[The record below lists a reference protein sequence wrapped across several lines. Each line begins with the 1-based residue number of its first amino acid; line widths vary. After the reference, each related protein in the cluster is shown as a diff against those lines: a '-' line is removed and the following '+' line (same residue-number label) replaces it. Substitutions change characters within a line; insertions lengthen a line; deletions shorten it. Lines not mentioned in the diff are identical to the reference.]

1 MKKLLLIAVLSIVCC
16 SCVSNKVYNASR
28 AEVMRLESEM
38 SALRARHAALEQLN
52 NELNGQKLGLQDDLS
67 KLSADHDALRQQYAA
82 LDADH
87 AKLGRELDQLRD
99 MLDKGNAEASR
110 MLQELQRNQSDL
122 EERSQRVEELEAML
136 KAREE
141 AIASIRRQVSD
152 ALLGFEGKGLTIST
166 RDGKVYVSM
175 EDKLLFRSGSYEIGR
190 EGEKAVRDLAKVLAA
205 NPDINV
211 MVEGHTDDV
220 GTWENNMKLSQ
231 ERAYEVMMYVLS
243 MYREGSPERELL
255 QRLLT
260 ATGRSE
266 TDLVYYPGT
275 TVVDQDSSRRVEFKF
290 SLKDAEMIEEMNKL
304 LQGN

>member
-1 MKKLLLIAVLSIVCC
+1 MRKLLIIVALSLVCG

-38 SALRARHAALEQLN
+38 SALRARHAALEELN

-67 KLSADHDALRQQYAA
+67 KLSADHDALRKQYAA
-82 LDADH
+82 LDDDR
-87 AKLGRELDQLRD
+87 AKLARDLEQLSE

-110 MLQELQRNQSDL
+110 MLQELQRNQADL
-122 EERSQRVEELEAML
+122 EERSQRVEELESLL

-190 EGEKAVRDLAKVLAA
+190 EGEKAVRDLSKVLAA

-220 GTWENNMKLSQ
+220 RYTPNAYLKDNLDLSAK
-231 ERAYEVMMYVLS
+231 RA
-243 MYREGSPERELL
+243 
-255 QRLLT
+255 
-260 ATGRSE
+260 
-266 TDLVYYPGT
+266 T
-275 TVVDQDSSRRVEFKF
+275 TVVRLLLENKEIAPERIVAAGRGESLPIAEGKTAEARAKNRRTEIILTPKF
-290 SLKDAEMIEEMNKL
+290 DELMKL
-304 LQGN
+304 METTNNE

>member
-1 MKKLLLIAVLSIVCC
+1 MIRKLLIIVALSLACS

-28 AEVMRLESEM
+28 AEVMRLESEL
-38 SALRARHAALEQLN
+38 SALRARHSALEQLN
-52 NELNGQKLGLQDDLS
+52 NEMNGEKLGLQDNLS
-67 KLSADHDALRQQYAA
+67 RLTADHDALRQQYAA
-82 LDADH
+82 LDADR
-87 AKLGRELDQLRD
+87 AKLARELDQLRD

-110 MLQELQRNQSDL
+110 MLQELQRNQADL
-122 EERSQRVEELEAML
+122 EERSQRVEELESLL

-190 EGEKAVRDLAKVLAA
+190 DGEKAVRDLAKVLAA

-220 GTWENNMKLSQ
+220 RYTPNAYLKDNLDLSAK
-231 ERAYEVMMYVLS
+231 RA
-243 MYREGSPERELL
+243 
-255 QRLLT
+255 
-260 ATGRSE
+260 
-266 TDLVYYPGT
+266 T
-275 TVVDQDSSRRVEFKF
+275 TVVRLLLENKEIAPERIVAAGRGESLPVAEGKTAEARAKNRRTEIILTPKF
-290 SLKDAEMIEEMNKL
+290 DELMKL
-304 LQGN
+304 METTNNE

>member
-1 MKKLLLIAVLSIVCC
+1 MFVALSLICN

-28 AEVMRLESEM
+28 AEVMRLESEL
-38 SALRARHAALEQLN
+38 SALRARHSALEQLN
-52 NELNGQKLGLQDDLS
+52 NELNGEKLGLQDN
-67 KLSADHDALRQQYAA
+67 LSALTAEHDALRKQYAS
-82 LDADH
+82 LDADR
-87 AKLGRELDQLRD
+87 AKLARDLDQLRD

-110 MLQELQRNQSDL
+110 MLQELQRNQADL

-141 AIASIRRQVSD
+141 AIAAIRRQVSD

-190 EGEKAVRDLAKVLAA
+190 DGEKAVRDLAKVLAA

-220 GTWENNMKLSQ
+220 RYTPNAYLKDNLDLSAK
-231 ERAYEVMMYVLS
+231 RA
-243 MYREGSPERELL
+243 
-255 QRLLT
+255 
-260 ATGRSE
+260 
-266 TDLVYYPGT
+266 T
-275 TVVDQDSSRRVEFKF
+275 TVVRLLLENKEIAPERIVAAGRGESLPVAEGKTAEARAKNRRTEIILTPKYDE
-290 SLKDAEMIEEMNKL
+290 LMKL
-304 LQGN
+304 METTNNE

>member
-1 MKKLLLIAVLSIVCC
+1 MRKLLIIATLSLICS

-38 SALRARHAALEQLN
+38 SALRARHSALEQLN
-52 NELNGQKLGLQDDLS
+52 NELNGEKRGLQDNLS
-67 KLSADHDALRQQYAA
+67 TLAAEHDALRKQYAS
-82 LDADH
+82 LDADR
-87 AKLGRELDQLRD
+87 AKLARDLDQLRD

-110 MLQELQRNQSDL
+110 MLQELQRNQADL
-122 EERSQRVEELEAML
+122 EERSQRVEELESLL

-190 EGEKAVRDLAKVLAA
+190 DGEKAVRDLAKVLAA

-220 GTWENNMKLSQ
+220 RYTPNAYLKDNLDLSAK
-231 ERAYEVMMYVLS
+231 RA
-243 MYREGSPERELL
+243 
-255 QRLLT
+255 
-260 ATGRSE
+260 
-266 TDLVYYPGT
+266 T
-275 TVVDQDSSRRVEFKF
+275 TVVRLLLENKEIAPERIVAAGRGESLPIAEGKTAEARAKNRRTEIILTPKF
-290 SLKDAEMIEEMNKL
+290 DELMKL
-304 LQGN
+304 METTNNE

>member
-1 MKKLLLIAVLSIVCC
+1 MRKLLMFVALSLICS

-28 AEVMRLESEM
+28 AEVMRLESEL
-38 SALRARHAALEQLN
+38 SALRARHSALEQLN
-52 NELNGQKLGLQDDLS
+52 NELNGEKLGLQDNLS
-67 KLSADHDALRQQYAA
+67 TLTAEHDALRKQYAS
-82 LDADH
+82 LDADR
-87 AKLGRELDQLRD
+87 AKLARDLDQLRD

-110 MLQELQRNQSDL
+110 MLQELQRNQADL
-122 EERSQRVEELEAML
+122 EERSQRVEELESLL

-190 EGEKAVRDLAKVLAA
+190 DGEKAVRDLAKVLAA

-220 GTWENNMKLSQ
+220 RYTPNAYLKDNLDLSAK
-231 ERAYEVMMYVLS
+231 RA
-243 MYREGSPERELL
+243 
-255 QRLLT
+255 
-260 ATGRSE
+260 
-266 TDLVYYPGT
+266 T
-275 TVVDQDSSRRVEFKF
+275 TVVRLLLENKEIAPERIVAAGRGESLPVAEGKTAEARAKNRRTEIILTPKYDE
-290 SLKDAEMIEEMNKL
+290 LMKL
-304 LQGN
+304 METTNNE

>member
-1 MKKLLLIAVLSIVCC
+1 MRKLLMFVVLSLICS

-28 AEVMRLESEM
+28 AEVMRLESEL
-38 SALRARHAALEQLN
+38 SALRARHSALEQLN
-52 NELNGQKLGLQDDLS
+52 NELNGEKLGLQDNLS
-67 KLSADHDALRQQYAA
+67 TLTAEHDALRKQYAS
-82 LDADH
+82 LDADR
-87 AKLGRELDQLRD
+87 AKLARDLDQLRD

-110 MLQELQRNQSDL
+110 MLQELQRNQADL

-141 AIASIRRQVSD
+141 AIAAIRRQVSD

-190 EGEKAVRDLAKVLAA
+190 DGEKAVRDLAKVLAA

-220 GTWENNMKLSQ
+220 RYTPNAYLKDNLDLSAK
-231 ERAYEVMMYVLS
+231 RA
-243 MYREGSPERELL
+243 
-255 QRLLT
+255 
-260 ATGRSE
+260 
-266 TDLVYYPGT
+266 T
-275 TVVDQDSSRRVEFKF
+275 TVVRLLLENKEIAPERIVAAGRGESLPVAEGKTAEARAKNRRTEIILTPKYDE
-290 SLKDAEMIEEMNKL
+290 LMKL
-304 LQGN
+304 METTNNE

>member
-1 MKKLLLIAVLSIVCC
+1 MRKMLIIALLSLVCS

-28 AEVMRLESEM
+28 AELMRLESEM
-38 SALRARHAALEQLN
+38 SALRARHSALEQLN
-52 NELNGQKLGLQDDLS
+52 SELNGEKLGLQNNLS
-67 KLSADHDALRQQYAA
+67 KLTADHDALRQQYAS
-82 LDADH
+82 LDADR
-87 AKLGRELDQLRD
+87 AKLARDLDQLRD

-110 MLQELQRNQSDL
+110 MLLELQRNQSDL

-220 GTWENNMKLSQ
+220 RYTPNAYLKDNLDLSAK
-231 ERAYEVMMYVLS
+231 RA
-243 MYREGSPERELL
+243 
-255 QRLLT
+255 
-260 ATGRSE
+260 
-266 TDLVYYPGT
+266 T
-275 TVVDQDSSRRVEFKF
+275 TVVRLLLENKDIAPERIVAAGRGESLPIAEGKTAEARAKNRRTEIILTPKYDE
-290 SLKDAEMIEEMNKL
+290 LMKL
-304 LQGN
+304 METTK

>member
-1 MKKLLLIAVLSIVCC
+1 MKKLLLIAALSILCC

-38 SALRARHAALEQLN
+38 SALRARHSALEQLN

-67 KLSADHDALRQQYAA
+67 KLSADHDALRKLYAA
-82 LDADH
+82 LDTDH

-220 GTWENNMKLSQ
+220 RYTPNAYLKDNLDLSAK
-231 ERAYEVMMYVLS
+231 RA
-243 MYREGSPERELL
+243 
-255 QRLLT
+255 
-260 ATGRSE
+260 
-266 TDLVYYPGT
+266 T
-275 TVVDQDSSRRVEFKF
+275 TVVRLLLDNKEIAPERIVAAGRGESLPIAEGKTAEARAKNRRTEIILTPKYDE
-290 SLKDAEMIEEMNKL
+290 LMKL
-304 LQGN
+304 METTNNE

>member
-1 MKKLLLIAVLSIVCC
+1 MRKLLIIALLSLVCS

-28 AEVMRLESEM
+28 AELMRLESEM
-38 SALRARHAALEQLN
+38 SALRARHSALEKLN
-52 NELNGQKLGLQDDLS
+52 NELNGEKLSLQDNLS
-67 KLSADHDALRQQYAA
+67 KLTADHDALRQQYAS
-82 LDADH
+82 LDADR
-87 AKLGRELDQLRD
+87 AKLARDLGQLRD

-110 MLQELQRNQSDL
+110 MLLELQRNQSDL

-220 GTWENNMKLSQ
+220 RYTPNAYLKDNLDLSAK
-231 ERAYEVMMYVLS
+231 RA
-243 MYREGSPERELL
+243 
-255 QRLLT
+255 
-260 ATGRSE
+260 
-266 TDLVYYPGT
+266 T
-275 TVVDQDSSRRVEFKF
+275 TVVRLLLENKDIAPERIVAAGRGESLPIAEGKTAEARAKNRRTEIILTPKYDE
-290 SLKDAEMIEEMNKL
+290 LMKL
-304 LQGN
+304 METTK